1 LLYFGT
7 YGKEYVF
14 GFCPPSTPYVV
25 TIINNYATRD
35 DQFNIFYADGSA
47 KPFANSLNKT
57 KNNTQPVVAV
67 DPGNKFFAIVSNLPP
82 TVIDHL
88 KVDHLILNLVYFSN
102 PKDQIVLEIPPLSR
116 TDIPEFQADRHS
128 STYEAVVND
137 LKISPDGK
145 LAAIAT
151 FTGKVVFVDMATGDI
166 VGEIQTNAASVD
178 GLTFSADWS
187 YMATYD
193 RTGIVKVFG
202 IPE

>member
-1 LLYFGT
+1 M
-7 YGKEYVF
+7 
-14 GFCPPSTPYVV
+14 
-25 TIINNYATRD
+25 
-35 DQFNIFYADGSA
+35 
-47 KPFANSLNKT
+47 
-57 KNNTQPVVAV
+57 
-67 DPGNKFFAIVSNLPP
+67 
-82 TVIDHL
+82 
-88 KVDHLILNLVYFSN
+88 NLVYFSN